1 MKGIIYKITNDINDK
16 IYIGKTEGKLNE
28 RWSKHMYDLQDN
40 FIKKFNSIADANSY
54 FNKNRKNGLI
64 SRVCDK
70 NNRTAYGYK
79 WKS

>member
-1 MKGIIYKITNDINDK
+1 
-16 IYIGKTEGKLNE
+16 
-28 RWSKHMYDLQDN
+28 MYDLQDN
-40 FIKKFNSIADANSY
+40 LIKKFNSIADANSY
-54 FNKNRKNGLI
+54 LNKDRKNGLI